1 MSGGESIG
9 GMMWAM
15 REIHV
20 DAIRDTVRGL
30 CIDAACLLPEDV
42 VGAIQTARQR
52 EKSPV
57 AVKVLDQI
65 LLNAD
70 LAREEMLPLCQ
81 DTGTTVIFLDVGQDV
96 HIVGGDLKQAL
107 ADGVGQ
113 GYREGYL
120 RASIVDRPFSAR
132 VNTKDNTP
140 PIVHTEIVPG
150 DQLRIQVMPKGGGC
164 ENMSRFTIMLPSAGK
179 KGITEFVCRTVEES
193 GGNPCPP
200 IIVGLG
206 VGGSA
211 EHAMYMAKRALTRK
225 IGEPNPNPEEAEFEA
240 ELLDAVNATG
250 LGAQAVGG
258 TQTALAVHLMTHP
271 THIASLPV
279 AVNLQCHS
287 ARLKEAVL

>member
-1 MSGGESIG
+1 
-9 GMMWAM
+9 M
-15 REIHV
+15 REVHV
-20 DAIRDTVRGL
+20 SLIRDTVRRL
-30 CIDAACLLPEDV
+30 CQEATCLLPDDV
-42 VGAIQTARQR
+42 VGALRTAR
-52 EKSPV
+52 EKEESPL

-81 DTGTTVIFLDVGQDV
+81 DTGTTVLFLDIGQDV
-96 HIVGGDLKQAL
+96 HITGGNLMDALKE
-107 ADGVGQ
+107 GVGA
-113 GYREGYL
+113 GYTEGFL
-120 RASIVDRPFSAR
+120 RASIVDKPFSER
-132 VNTKDNTP
+132 INTKDNTP

-164 ENMSRFTIMLPSAGK
+164 ENMSRFTIMLPGAGK
-179 KGITEFVCRTVEES
+179 EGITDFVLKTVEES

-206 VGGSA
+206 VGGTA
-211 EHAMYMAKRALTRK
+211 EHAMYLAKRSLTRK
-225 IGEPNPNPEEAEFEA
+225 VGEPNPSAEEAAFEA
-240 ELLDAVNATG
+240 ELLEKVNALG
-250 LGAQAVGG
+250 LGPQAVGG
-258 TQTALAVHLMTHP
+258 RSTALAVHMRTYP

>member
-1 MSGGESIG
+1 
-9 GMMWAM
+9 M
-15 REIHV
+15 REVHV
-20 DAIRDTVRGL
+20 DQIRETVKRL
-30 CIDAACLLPEDV
+30 CQEATCLLPEDV
-42 VGAIQTARQR
+42 VGALRTARKT
-52 EKSPV
+52 EESPL

-65 LLNAD
+65 LLNAE
-70 LAREEMLPLCQ
+70 LAGKDMLPLCQ
-81 DTGTTVIFLDVGQDV
+81 DTGTTVMFLDIGQDV
-96 HIVGGDLKQAL
+96 HIAGGNLMDALK
-107 ADGVGQ
+107 DGVSA
-113 GYREGYL
+113 GYTEGFL
-120 RASIVDRPFSAR
+120 RASIVDKPFSAR
-132 VNTKDNTP
+132 TNTKDNSP

-150 DQLRIQVMPKGGGC
+150 DALRIQLMPKGGGC

-179 KGITEFVCRTVEES
+179 AGITEFVLKTVEES

-225 IGEPNPNPEEAEFEA
+225 LGDLNPDAEEAEFEA
-240 ELLDAVNATG
+240 ELLEKVNALG
-250 LGAQAVGG
+250 LGPQAVGG
-258 TQTALAVHLMTHP
+258 RTTALAVHLKTYP